1 MIRLLFL
8 FALPACLTV
17 LPAPAALAQV
27 PVAGT
32 WVLDGQ
38 IRARECTGSG
48 RCSAVSTTQY
58 TSTFQIDSNHLP
70 TPGPLVP
77 CQPGAAQLP
86 RLVQYMR
93 RGANSRQYTLKVL
106 DRPGLVSLYMA
117 CSDSSFRLGPMF
129 SRIKLSVDGE
139 HSTQRDRLKYSR
151 VAEGRRVFVTVTARL
166 TGALTNVAAA
176 VQGTGGERPAGEFEA
191 AAR

>member
-1 MIRLLFL
+1 MTRLLLL
-8 FALPACLTV
+8 FALPACLTL
-17 LPAPAALAQV
+17 LPAPPAQAQL

-38 IRARECTGSG
+38 IRVRECSGSG
-48 RCSAVSTTQY
+48 RCMPVSTMQY
-58 TSTFQIDSNHLP
+58 TSAIQIDSNHLP

-77 CQPGAAQLP
+77 CQPEAGQLP
-86 RLVQYMR
+86 QLVRYAR

-106 DRPGLVSLYMA
+106 DRPALVSLYTA

-166 TGALTNVAAA
+166 TGALTSVSAPQA
-176 VQGTGGERPAGEFEA
+176 TGGERPAGQFEA

>member
-1 MIRLLFL
+1 MTRLLL

-17 LPAPAALAQV
+17 LHVPPALAQL

-38 IRARECTGSG
+38 IRARECISSG

-58 TSTFQIDSNHLP
+58 TTAIVIDSNHLP

-77 CQPGAAQLP
+77 CQPEAGQLP
-86 RLVQYMR
+86 QLVRYMR
-93 RGANSRQYTLKVL
+93 RGTNSRAYTLKVL
-106 DRPGLVSLYMA
+106 DRPGLVGLFTA
-117 CSDSSFRLGPMF
+117 CSDSSFRLGSVF
-129 SRIKLSVDGE
+129 SRIKLAADGE

-151 VAEGRRVFVTVTARL
+151 VAGGRRVFVTVTSRL
-166 TGALTNVAAA
+166 TGALTSVTAAA
-176 VQGTGGERPAGEFEA
+176 VAGGEHPAGQFEA
-191 AAR
+191 AAP

>member
-1 MIRLLFL
+1 
-8 FALPACLTV
+8 
-17 LPAPAALAQV
+17 
-27 PVAGT
+27 VAGT

-58 TSTFQIDSNHLP
+58 TSAIQIDSNHLP

-77 CQPGAAQLP
+77 CQPEAGQLP
-86 RLVQYMR
+86 QLVRYMR

-106 DRPGLVSLYMA
+106 DRPALVSLYTA
-117 CSDSSFRLGPMF
+117 CSDSSFRLGSVF
-129 SRIKLSVDGE
+129 SRIKLAVDGE

-151 VAEGRRVFVTVTARL
+151 VAGGRRVFVTVTARL
-166 TGALTNVAAA
+166 TGALTSVTAAA
-176 VQGTGGERPAGEFEA
+176 DAGGEHPAGQFEA
-191 AAR
+191 AAP